1 MEHAM
6 NNSSEILSQFVRIEM
21 FSHNILLSFEA
32 TVTAIENKLQP
43 QMCRDSLSKEILP
56 IYNDWIKHYA
66 LHL

>member
-1 MEHAM
+1 M

-43 QMCRDSLSKEILP
+43 QMC
-56 IYNDWIKHYA
+56 
-66 LHL
+66 

>member
-6 NNSSEILSQFVRIEM
+6 NNSSEILSQFVIIEM

-43 QMCRDSLSKEILP
+43 QMCRNSLSKEILG
-56 IYNDWIKHYA
+56 
-66 LHL
+66 L